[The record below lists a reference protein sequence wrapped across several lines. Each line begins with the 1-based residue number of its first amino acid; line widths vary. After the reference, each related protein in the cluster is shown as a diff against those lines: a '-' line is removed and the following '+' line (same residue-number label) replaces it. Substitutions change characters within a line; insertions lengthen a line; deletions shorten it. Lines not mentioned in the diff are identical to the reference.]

1 MQKVSTIQALRYT
14 LKQWRLAGHKIAF
27 VPTMGNLHTGHIK
40 LLTEAKKKADKVIV
54 SIFVNP
60 TQFGAGEDFNT
71 YPRTEDDDAQKLK
84 QAGADLLFLPA
95 VDEVYHSGSKI
106 TVSIPELST
115 IYCGARRPGH
125 FDGVATIV
133 SKFFNMV
140 QPDISFFGKK
150 DFQQLLLIHLLVQ
163 GLNFPIEI
171 VGVET
176 EREADG
182 LAMSSRNAYL
192 SDKERLLA
200 PELYRALC
208 RARDAV
214 LEGKNSFSA
223 IEQQQIRHLTALGF
237 KLDYFSI
244 CRSED
249 LQIATEK
256 DRNLVII
263 AAAKLGSPR
272 LIDNIS
278 FSRTS

>member
-14 LKQWRLAGHKIAF
+14 LKQWRVAGHKIAF
-27 VPTMGNLHTGHIK
+27 VPTMGNLHAGHIK
-40 LLTEAKKKADKVIV
+40 LLTEARKKADKVVV

-60 TQFGAGEDFNT
+60 TQFGEAEDFNT
-71 YPRTEDDDAQKLK
+71 YPRTEQDDEQKLK
-84 QAGADLLFLPA
+84 QAGADLLFLPV
-95 VDEVYHSGSKI
+95 VDEVYKPGSKI
-106 TVSIPELST
+106 IVSVPELAT
-115 IYCGARRPGH
+115 LHCGASRPGH

-133 SKFFNMV
+133 SKLFNMV

-163 GLNFPIEI
+163 DLNFPIEI
-171 VGVET
+171 VGIET

-182 LAMSSRNAYL
+182 LAMSSRNTHL

-214 LEGKNSFSA
+214 FEGNNSFLA
-223 IEQQQIRHLTALGF
+223 IEQKQIKYLTALGF
-237 KLDYFSI
+237 TLDYFSI

-272 LIDNIS
+272 LIDNIC

>member
-27 VPTMGNLHTGHIK
+27 VPTMGNLHAGHIK
-40 LLTEAKKKADKVIV
+40 LLTEARKKADKVVV

-60 TQFGAGEDFNT
+60 TQFGEAEDFNT
-71 YPRTEDDDAQKLK
+71 YPRTEQDDEQKLK
-84 QAGADLLFLPA
+84 QAGADLLFLPV
-95 VDEVYHSGSKI
+95 VDEVYKPGSKI
-106 TVSIPELST
+106 IVSVPELAT
-115 IYCGARRPGH
+115 LHCGASRPGH

-133 SKFFNMV
+133 SKLFNMV

-163 GLNFPIEI
+163 DLNFPIEI
-171 VGVET
+171 VGIET

-182 LAMSSRNAYL
+182 LAMSSRNTHL

-214 LEGKNSFSA
+214 FEGNNSFLA
-223 IEQQQIRHLTALGF
+223 IEQKQIKHLTALGF
-237 KLDYFSI
+237 TLDYFSI

-272 LIDNIS
+272 LIDNIC